1 MRQQREGKNHQSY
14 KKYIHMITQIH
25 AFLWGPLYLISEPC
39 ESPFLAFLYIGQKL
53 AFKKT

>member
-1 MRQQREGKNHQSY
+1 
-14 KKYIHMITQIH
+14 MITQIH